1 MKVLGNYSAE
11 ELSLL
16 KNVGIELEDKEYSR
30 EELRKYETEVESFIM
45 SQSTKNGD
53 LDKAMKN
60 YSSILRKLA
69 N

>member
-1 MKVLGNYSAE
+1 MKVLGNYRAE
-11 ELSLL
+11 ELRLL

-53 LDKAMKN
+53 LDKSMKS
-60 YSSILRKLA
+60 YSSILIKLA

>member
-1 MKVLGNYSAE
+1 MKVLGNYRAE
-11 ELSLL
+11 ELRLL

-60 YSSILRKLA
+60 YSSILIKLA